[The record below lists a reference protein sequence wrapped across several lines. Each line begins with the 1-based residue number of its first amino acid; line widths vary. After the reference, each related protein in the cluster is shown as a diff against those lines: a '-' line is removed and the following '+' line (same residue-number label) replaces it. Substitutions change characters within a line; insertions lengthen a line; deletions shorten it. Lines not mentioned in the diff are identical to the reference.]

1 MRSRWPAYAAV
12 VPSSAKHK
20 LWLHW
25 RSGFTEAMPDVSKL
39 ETFLRNILAALERAG
54 IAHMLTGSLASSMWG
69 IPRATN
75 DIDFVIN
82 PIREELFTLARLF
95 RESGLYF
102 PREIID
108 EAFDN
113 RSQLNVI
120 DFSNGWKADLILRK
134 DREFSVTEFRR
145 REEAT
150 VEGMHLHIATPEDVI
165 IAKLEWW
172 TISPSD
178 RQLNDII
185 GVLQVQRDNLDM
197 AYIERWVE
205 LLGLEE
211 PWSEARKQAG

>member
-1 MRSRWPAYAAV
+1 
-12 VPSSAKHK
+12 
-20 LWLHW
+20 
-25 RSGFTEAMPDVSKL
+25 
-39 ETFLRNILAALERAG
+39 
-54 IAHMLTGSLASSMWG
+54 MLTGSLASSMWG

-95 RESGLYF
+95 HNANLYF
-102 PREIID
+102 PRERID

-113 RSQLNVI
+113 RSDLNVI

-145 REEAT
+145 REKTT

-172 TISPSD
+172 TISPSE
-178 RQLNDII
+178 RQINDVI
-185 GVLQVQRDNLDM
+185 GILQVQRENLDI
-197 AYIERWVE
+197 AYVEHWVD
-205 LLGLEE
+205 LLGLAE
-211 PWSEARKQAG
+211 PWHDARKRAG